1 MKYALFV
8 LFAKSILFLSKF
20 SDLTAHDV
28 RNLKLNPECREF
40 VASKEKI
47 QLSNIP
53 TLKEVLEKLKNTN
66 IIIKIELKGPGT
78 AIPTLEMVED
88 MRMVHQ
94 VHYSSFCHENIRIVR
109 ELHPER
115 HPDGSHIYKT
125 GALFVE
131 PPENF
136 IDLALAVDAS
146 EVHLKYD
153 TCTTDR
159 VGQIHKA
166 GMGSMAW
173 FRGPPGMAEDTS
185 TKYLDVGNEDE
196 SMYQTVLKTGVQA
209 LCVNR
214 PNILIGMLRKDR
226 SHLTIGLV

>member
-1 MKYALFV
+1 MT
-8 LFAKSILFLSKF
+8 AKE
-20 SDLTAHDV
+20 V
-28 RNLKLNPECREF
+28 RQLKLNPECKEF
-40 VASKEKI
+40 VAPRDKI
-47 QLSNIP
+47 ESSYIP
-53 TLKEVLEKLKNTN
+53 TLQEVLERLKDTGM
-66 IIIKIELKGPGT
+66 IVKIELKGPGT
-78 AIPTLEMVED
+78 AIPTLQMVEKLEMVD
-88 MRMVHQ
+88 Q

-115 HPDGSHIYKT
+115 HSDGTHVYKT

-136 IDLALAVDAS
+136 VDLALAVDAS

-153 TCTTDR
+153 TCTKDR
-159 VGQIHKA
+159 IDQIHKA

-173 FRGPPGMAEDTS
+173 FRGPPGMAEDTK

-196 SMYQTVLKTGVQA
+196 SMYQTVIKTGVQG

-214 PNILIGMLRKDR
+214 PNILIDMLKRT
-226 SHLTIGLV
+226 SCNVSLV